1 MESITN
7 NINEINEK
15 IDDLKFSVNFIVNE
29 IAKMM
34 KSLEGV
40 NSELTY
46 YINMKDKLIQ
56 DINKLKRIRKKM
68 VKTRINM
75 KYYKK
80 LKQEA
85 EALNSPTPSSSVS

>member
-7 NINEINEK
+7 NINDINEK
-15 IDDLKFSVNFIVNE
+15 IDELKFSVNFIVNE

-40 NSELTY
+40 NSELTH
-46 YINMKDKLIQ
+46 YINEKDKLIQ

-80 LKQEA
+80 LKE
-85 EALNSPTPSSSVS
+85 EALREGD